1 MKIGCRKIGLGTL
14 GMDYVGRRVK
24 KEFQGYGIFDGMVRS
39 FDSSRGYYR
48 IEYEDGDSEELELPD
63 MASLLV
69 RDGVDGEEAVEG
81 QGNKRRR
88 VGDSAES
95 GNCCSSSVS
104 GSGKNE
110 FDLNAAVGCGGLDL
124 NVNFNLNEGLDLNCV
139 GNEGLDLNKGVN
151 VDDGGGDC
159 SVGANNNSNVEVKVE
174 KSRGEIIDL
183 NLDATENENEN
194 ESENL
199 NGNSR
204 ENGCLS
210 ERKGHCFDLNL
221 GFEEEGKGLE
231 EEVKGFLDGDHEAH
245 IKESTNEGAQ
255 MNAPK
260 EEEENCGNEVIEE
273 AQYDN
278 VENNGCIAVLE
289 NELIE
294 SNLVDVELKG
304 PLDINDGDSNV
315 IGSNIDVIPVST
327 PKKRRGRKR
336 KVVPDIDTNSPTETV
351 LRRSTRRA
359 RKAAVLDQDNV
370 SSTVGVLDAVNDL
383 SSSPA
388 VSAVTEEK
396 VAEVVG
402 QEALEERIVLP
413 PKLEFPPSS
422 GNLNLEGMP
431 VLDIFFVYSFLRSFS
446 TLLFLSPFELEDFV
460 ACLSCNSPSVL
471 FDSIH
476 VSLLRTLRKHLE
488 SLSEESSESASNCLR
503 SLNWDL
509 LDIITWPV
517 FMAEYLLMHCSGLKP
532 GFDIGQLEL
541 FESDYYNQSSSVK
554 IEILRCLCDDV
565 IEVESIKLELNR
577 RSLATEPIIDFDRIM
592 KPETKKKRK
601 AVVDVTGGSCVTQ
614 EDNDETLDWNSDE
627 CCLCKMDGTL
637 ICCDGCPA
645 AFHSRCVGV
654 VSSDLPEG
662 DWYCP
667 ECVIE
672 RNRPWMRVG
681 KSIRGADLLGID
693 PYGQLFYSC
702 CGYLLVLEDCHSET
716 SFKYYSRNDL
726 PVIIE
731 AMKSSQIVYY
741 AIINAILKQ
750 WDLPPKVDGTKEEM
764 GSQIFMAAGQEGA
777 IPAAF
782 TQLSTHSEA
791 HLKDVILNG
800 GRAEDKSFVSIN
812 VGEVSGLVTVKSDI
826 VDHAVNVD
834 NQILSSEGSAEVSE
848 AVTGAHNFEKAGMN
862 LRSRRSKSETPGKL
876 VRGSSRV
883 TTSLEEKVVDSAK
896 HNCAASTI
904 KPRILS
910 QGSCGISYTNYYCF
924 ARTASSV
931 AEVLTRKSSD
941 KNSEAA
947 LKSVDDIISDQMIAI
962 ADKFMEFCW
971 PNVPNMNTD
980 ARKESCGWCFPCRV
994 PEDERE
1000 CLVSMYCNG
1009 PALEKYT
1016 SEVLGI
1022 RSRKHKRSHLV
1033 DIMCYLL
1040 CIEDRLQG
1048 LLLGPWLNSHYSN
1061 FWCKSAA
1068 RVTGI
1073 AAVKCMLL
1081 KLESNLHPQA
1091 LSADWTKHVDS
1102 AATVGSSVHIVTSS
1116 ARGSSRNGIGR
1127 KRARCPD
1134 PDSNTSASSASGL
1147 GLLWWRGGRLSR
1159 QIFNWKVLP
1168 HSLASKA
1175 ARQAGGKKIPGI
1187 LYPDGLEFAKRS
1199 KNVAWQA
1206 AVESCR
1212 SVEQLA
1218 LQVRELNANIKWDD
1232 IENTNLSLKVDK
1244 DSKKPVRSFKK
1255 VIVRRK
1261 CSEGMIVKYLL
1272 DFGKR
1277 RFIPDIVVRH
1287 GSKVED
1293 SSCERKKY
1301 WLEESHLPLHLLK
1314 AFELKRIARRSS
1326 KISVKLKERRRV
1338 MKQPFKKKGFPYL
1351 FSKAERSENYQCGH
1365 CNKDV
1370 LIREAVSCQY
1380 CKGFFHKRHV
1390 RKSAGAVTA
1399 ECTYTCHKCQD
1410 QKNVKNNAKK
1420 ERLEMSKRKKA
1431 SKQLTPLQSK
1441 IRKNAG
1447 RNKQLRQIAKNKK
1460 GPVVIPL
1467 RRSPRKAKCVS
1478 LQNKKIRAHKR
1489 GKQNKATTGASKKR
1503 LKSTW
1508 QKKRTQSHPI
1518 YWLNG
1523 LHVSKK
1529 PNDERLLLFKSKNL
1543 LVLSGD
1549 STAVADKPR
1558 CVLCCEQEFSPML
1571 NYIACEL
1578 CGDWF
1583 HGDALDLK
1591 MEQVDRL
1598 IGFKCHNCLKRN
1610 PPCCPHLDA
1619 TKTEG
1624 AKLAGMDNHEGID
1637 GVCKETSGPSSE
1649 AFVEENVQLYE
1660 ESKNS
1665 PSASDRDERQPVGTT
1680 FGPNQM
1686 LKSDAENG
1694 QLSPNSMQKAAV
1706 PEFLNEDSGHPDQ
1719 PMGSKEDGLLQ
1730 KDAIILEK
1738 PHGESTN
1745 PVGMESLSCK
1755 SSEDVSEKDLTSLMH
1770 NCMKNGL
1777 VNQQP
1782 FCHAVVEKAFDPI
1795 DYHPM

>member
-1 MKIGCRKIGLGTL
+1 
-14 GMDYVGRRVK
+14 MDYVGRRVK
-24 KEFQGYGIFDGMVRS
+24 KEFQGYGIFGGTVRS

-48 IEYEDGDSEELELPD
+48 IEYEDGDSEELEMSD

-69 RDGVDGEEAVEG
+69 RDEVDGDEAVEG

-88 VGDSAES
+88 LGDSAES
-95 GNCCSSSVS
+95 GNCCSSSGS
-104 GSGKNE
+104 GSNKNE

-124 NVNFNLNEGLDLNCV
+124 NVNFNLNEGLDLNCGV
-139 GNEGLDLNKGVN
+139 NEGLDLNKGVN
-151 VDDGGGDC
+151 VDDDGGGGC
-159 SVGANNNSNVEVKVE
+159 GVGANANSSVEVKVE

-183 NLDATENENEN
+183 NLDATENENE
-194 ESENL
+194 SENL
-199 NGNSR
+199 NGNSK
-204 ENGCLS
+204 EDGCLS

-231 EEVKGFLDGDHEAH
+231 EEVKGFLGGDREVQ
-245 IKESTNEGAQ
+245 IKECSCEGAQ
-255 MNAPK
+255 INAPK
-260 EEEENCGNEVIEE
+260 EEEGNCGNEVLEG
-273 AQYDN
+273 AQYEN
-278 VENNGCIAVLE
+278 VENNGCIGVLE
-289 NELIE
+289 NELTE
-294 SNLVDVELKG
+294 SNLVEVELKG
-304 PLDINDGDSNV
+304 PLDINDGGSNM
-315 IGSNIDVIPVST
+315 IESNIDVVPVGT

-336 KVVPDIDTNSPTETV
+336 KVVPDMDTNSPTETV
-351 LRRSTRRA
+351 LRRSTRRV
-359 RKAAVLDQDNV
+359 RKAALLDHDNI
-370 SSTVGVLDAVNDL
+370 SSTVGVPDAVNDL

-402 QEALEERIVLP
+402 REVSEERIVLP
-413 PKLEFPPSS
+413 PKLELPPSS
-422 GNLNLEGMP
+422 GSLNLEGMP

-446 TLLFLSPFELEDFV
+446 TLLFLSPFELEDFL

-471 FDSIH
+471 FESIH
-476 VSLLRTLRKHLE
+476 VSLLHTLRKHLE
-488 SLSEESSESASNCLR
+488 SLSEESSQSASNCLR

-517 FMAEYLLMHCSGLKP
+517 FVAEYLLMHCSGLKP
-532 GFDIGQLEL
+532 GFDIGHLKL
-541 FESDYYNQSSSVK
+541 FESDYYNQSPSVK

-565 IEVESIKLELNR
+565 IEVESIKSELNK
-577 RSLATEPIIDFDRIM
+577 RSLATEPSIDFDRII
-592 KPETKKKRK
+592 KPETTKKRK
-601 AVVDVTGGSCVTQ
+601 AVVDVTGSSCVTQ
-614 EDNDETLDWNSDE
+614 EDNDILDWNSDE

-654 VSSDLPEG
+654 VSNDLPEG

-667 ECVIE
+667 ECVIGKD
-672 RNRPWMRVG
+672 RPWTKVG

-702 CGYLLVLEDCHSET
+702 CGYMLVLENCHSET

-731 AMKSSQIVYY
+731 AMKSSQIVYC

-750 WDLPPKVDGTKEEM
+750 WDLPSEVDGAKEEM
-764 GSQIFMAAGQEGA
+764 GSQIFVAVGQERP
-777 IPAAF
+777 IPATF
-782 TQLSTHSEA
+782 TQLSTHSET
-791 HLKDVILNG
+791 HLKDAILNK
-800 GRAEDKSFVSIN
+800 GRAEDKSFVSVNI
-812 VGEVSGLVTVKSDI
+812 GEVSGLVTVKSDI
-826 VDHAVNVD
+826 VDHAVNME
-834 NQILSSEGSAEVSE
+834 NQILSSEGSAEVFE
-848 AVTGAHNFEKAGMN
+848 AVTATRNFERAGMN
-862 LRSRRSKSETPGKL
+862 LRSRRSKSETPGKV
-876 VRGSSRV
+876 VRDSSLI
-883 TTSLEEKVVDSAK
+883 TTSLEEKVTDSAK
-896 HNCAASTI
+896 HNCLASAT

-910 QGSCGISYTNYYCF
+910 QGNCGISYTNYYCF

-947 LKSVDDIISDQMIAI
+947 LKSVDEIISEQMLAI
-962 ADKFMEFCW
+962 SDKFMEFCW
-971 PNVPNMNTD
+971 PNVPNMNADT
-980 ARKESCGWCFPCRV
+980 RKESCGWCFSCRV

-1000 CLVSMYCNG
+1000 CLVSMYCNS

-1016 SEVLGI
+1016 SDMLGI
-1022 RSRKHKRSHLV
+1022 RSRKNKRSHLV
-1033 DIMCYLL
+1033 DVLCYLL
-1040 CIEDRLQG
+1040 CTEDRLQG

-1061 FWCKSAA
+1061 FWRKSAA

-1073 AAVKCMLL
+1073 AAVKSMLL

-1102 AATVGSSVHIVTSS
+1102 AATVGSSVHVIRSS

-1134 PDSNTSASSASGL
+1134 PDSNTSSSSASGL

-1175 ARQAGGKKIPGI
+1175 ARQAGGMKIPGI
-1187 LYPDGLEFAKRS
+1187 LYPDGSEFAKRS
-1199 KNVAWQA
+1199 KNVAWRA

-1218 LQVRELNANIKWDD
+1218 LQVRELDANIKWDD
-1232 IENTNLSLKVDK
+1232 IENTNLSLKVEK

-1261 CSEGMIVKYLL
+1261 CSEGTIVKYLL

-1293 SSCERKKY
+1293 SSSERKKY

-1326 KISVKLKERRRV
+1326 KISAKLKVRRRL
-1338 MKQPFKKKGFPYL
+1338 MKHPFKKKGFSYL
-1351 FSKAERSENYQCGH
+1351 FSKAERSENYHCGH

-1410 QKNVKNNAKK
+1410 QKNVKNDAKK
-1420 ERLEMSKRKKA
+1420 ERLETKKRRKA
-1431 SKQLTPLQSK
+1431 SKQLMPLQSK

-1447 RNKQLRQIAKNKK
+1447 KDKQLRQIAKNKN

-1508 QKKRTQSHPI
+1508 QKKRMQRHPI

-1523 LHVSKK
+1523 LHLSKK
-1529 PNDERLLLFKSKNL
+1529 PNDERFLLFKSKNL

-1549 STAVADKPR
+1549 STAMVDKPR
-1558 CVLCCEQEFSPML
+1558 CILCCEQEFSPML

-1591 MEQVDRL
+1591 MEQVGRL

-1610 PPCCPHLDA
+1610 PPCCPHLGA

-1624 AKLAGMDNHEGID
+1624 AKLVGLDYNEGID
-1637 GVCKETSGPSSE
+1637 SISKETNGPSSE
-1649 AFVEENVQLYE
+1649 AFLEENIQLYE
-1660 ESKNS
+1660 ESKKLS
-1665 PSASDRDERQPVGTT
+1665 LASDLDEKQPLGTT

-1694 QLSPNSMQKAAV
+1694 QLSPNSVQKAAV
-1706 PEFLNEDSGHPDQ
+1706 PEFSNEDSGHPDQ
-1719 PMGSKEDGLLQ
+1719 SMASKEDDSWQ
-1730 KDAIILEK
+1730 KDAIIFEK
-1738 PHGESTN
+1738 PHGESTT
-1745 PVGMESLSCK
+1745 PVGIESLSCK
-1755 SSEDVSEKDLTSLMH
+1755 SSEDVSEKDLTSLMPNH
-1770 NCMKNGL
+1770 MKNGL

-1782 FCHAVVEKAFDPI
+1782 FCHAVVDKAFDSI